1 MQLEKSEGERQ
12 EVNRYAQE
20 LLHKVKKDSEAL
32 EFMID
37 RRMITQFLVNYVNSA
52 SPPAVKNQMLE
63 TMSRIL
69 AFSMEDK

>member
-1 MQLEKSEGERQ
+1 LHAVSKELEEVIVQLEKSESERQ

-37 RRMITQFLVNYVNSA
+37 RRMIT
-52 SPPAVKNQMLE
+52 
-63 TMSRIL
+63 
-69 AFSMEDK
+69 